1 MASGGEPR
9 RADVA
14 DNLTLADPLAH
25 PNDVP
30 GRMVVAGRGIP
41 SADVAVVDHQPVAI
55 TSVVIPLSHP
65 AVTAGVGSVMPGH
78 IALPQLDPTQVSP
91 LPRDAIV
98 RPAYA
103 EREVFTENAV
113 LPGTLSPVVTAGLL
127 RKALGFDG

>member
-30 GRMVVAGRGIP
+30 GRMVVAGGDIP

-55 TSVVIPLSHP
+55 TSVVVPLSHP
-65 AVTAGVGSVMPGH
+65 AGTWGTDRRTTASAEVG
-78 IALPQLDPTQVSP
+78 
-91 LPRDAIV
+91 AIV
-98 RPAYA
+98 EFPVVQHRMEPHA
-103 EREVFTENAV
+103 ERRCDASRHREREAV
-113 LPGTLSPVVTAGLL
+113 AGI
-127 RKALGFDG
+127 R